1 MALDQ
6 AFAKSIQD
14 HVHGNTALTQP
25 TTPFRLRQMTANGS
39 GSANGTELATSG
51 GYTAGTGAPTIAFSA
66 ATTAVPSVAASSG
79 AVTITNMPATTIVGV
94 EIWNSNG
101 TPGRQEWGALAANKT
116 TASGDTLSY
125 AAGAVTSS
133 LQ

>member
-6 AFAKSIQD
+6 AFAKAIQD
-14 HVHGNTALTQP
+14 HIHGSTALAQP
-25 TTPFRLRQMTANGS
+25 TAPYRLRQMTANGS
-39 GSANGTELATSG
+39 ASANGTELATSG
-51 GYTAGTGAPTIAFSA
+51 GYTAGTGAPTIAFGA
-66 ATTAVPSVAASSG
+66 ATTASPSVASSSG

-101 TPGRQEWGALAANKT
+101 TPSRQEWGALAASKT

-125 AAGAVTSS
+125 SAGAVTSS
-133 LQ
+133 LS

>member
-6 AFAKSIQD
+6 TFAKQIQD
-14 HVHGNTALTQP
+14 HIHGNTALTQP
-25 TTPFRLRQMTANGS
+25 TAPFRLRQMTANGS

-51 GYTAGTGAPTIAFSA
+51 GYTSGTGAPTIAFGAS
-66 ATTAVPSVAASSG
+66 TTAVPAVASNSG
-79 AVTITNMPATTIVGV
+79 AVTITNMPASTIVGV

-101 TPGRQEWGALAANKT
+101 TPGRQEWGALTASRT
-116 TASGDTLSY
+116 IASGDTLSY
-125 AAGAVTSS
+125 AIAAVTSS